1 MKSIPSLPTLPKGFT
16 DPEELTGLPKDTPI
30 LVGYSGGADSTALLH
45 MLTRLRDLYG
55 TPVYAAHIH
64 HGIRGEEADRDERF
78 CRSFAEQ
85 CRVPLFVHHAD
96 VPKLSRE
103 WGESVEATARRVRY
117 EFFDTIMRQEGIPLL
132 ATAHNADDNLETIL
146 FHLARGSGLG
156 GMCGIPQS
164 RLCENGTLIRPLL
177 GVPRRELLAYCEENG
192 LSFVV
197 DSTNLDTDYTR
208 NQIRSEILPAM
219 RRINASAVEN
229 AVRVADTLRED
240 HLCLESMAEMFLEEM
255 REGYALETEKICGAP
270 AAIVHRALR
279 RLYEE
284 ISKGGSLKHTHVLSL
299 CELAKKKIPHSVLS
313 LPGGIVAEIEDG
325 YLVFRPYEKK
335 EEIPPYFLPLSRGK
349 THLSQINCEIVMGT
363 SQNEKNI
370 YKNSIQLSINSA
382 TINGMLIVRNRLAGD
397 RILCGGMHKSVK
409 KMLCDRKVPPSLRAR
424 LPILCDDDGIIA
436 IPGVAQRDGSKPSS
450 NADEHSLRLS
460 ISFYE

>member
-1 MKSIPSLPTLPKGFT
+1 MKPISPLQDLPKNLT
-16 DPEELTGLPKDTPI
+16 DPEELTGLPRSTPI

-45 MLTRLRDLYG
+45 MLCRFRDVYG
-55 TPVYAAHIH
+55 TPIYAAHIH
-64 HGIRGEEADRDERF
+64 HGIRGEEADRDEQF
-78 CRSFAEQ
+78 CREFAKK
-85 CRVPLFVHHAD
+85 CDVPLFVHHAD
-96 VPKLSRE
+96 VPKLSQE

-117 EFFDTIMRQEGIPLL
+117 DFFHAVMKQEGIPLL

-177 GVPRRELLAYCEENG
+177 GVTRKEILSYCETHD

-208 NQIRSEILPAM
+208 NQIRSEILPALT
-219 RRINASAVEN
+219 RINESAVEN
-229 AVRVADTLRED
+229 AVRVANTLRED
-240 HLCLESMAEMFLEEM
+240 HLCLESMTEMFLEEM

-284 ISKGGSLKHTHVLSL
+284 ISHGGSLNHTHILSL
-299 CELAKKKIPHSVLS
+299 CRLASNGVPHSSLS
-313 LPGGIVAEIEDG
+313 LPGNIVAVING
-325 YLVFRPYEKK
+325 AYLEFRPYEEKK
-335 EEIPPYFLPLSRGK
+335 EISPYFLPISEGK
-349 THLSQINCEIVMGT
+349 TRLSQINCEIVMGT
-363 SQNEKNI
+363 SQKEKNI
-370 YKNSIQLSINSA
+370 YKNSILLSIDSA
-382 TINGMLIVRNRLAGD
+382 TINGMLIARNRLPGD

-409 KMLCDRKVPPSLRAR
+409 KMLCDKKIPRDLRDR
-424 LPILCDDDGIIA
+424 LPILCDDDGILA
-436 IPGVAQRDGSKPSS
+436 VPLVAQRDGSMPPTPESE
-450 NADEHSLRLS
+450 NTIQLS